1 MSPLRN
7 AGLPSRHSAKACV
20 AALPAGARHP
30 AGGWGPFRH
39 PNPVIFVPVDFVAV
53 GLYLL
58 YIDFAVGGHWFL
70 SFAFPV
76 TGAIGLLVTAVVTL
90 THYLHGGYLFIYG
103 GGFILSGALA
113 VLIEFLLNLTF
124 QIHET
129 FFWSFYPLVAGVV
142 IGSML
147 IVIAVCKPL
156 RESLHRKFFL

>member
-1 MSPLRN
+1 MKAIPKRTLLVTCIVIL
-7 AGLPSRHSAKACV
+7 LPM
-20 AALPAGARHP
+20 
-30 AGGWGPFRH
+30 WFRH

-76 TGAIGLLVTAVVTL
+76 TGAIGLLVTAVVAL

>member
-1 MSPLRN
+1 MKAIPKRTLLVTCIVIL
-7 AGLPSRHSAKACV
+7 LPM
-20 AALPAGARHP
+20 
-30 AGGWGPFRH
+30 WFRH

-58 YIDFAVGGHWFL
+58 YIDFASGGHWFL